1 MTGFLKNV
9 FLHIDPKLNS
19 SSKYILRLMKNLKS
33 HINFN
38 SVNIFGFKEKML
50 ACKPNHMT
58 KMYLKY
64 CRCNLTFL
72 SVHKLASTTAAT
84 VPQKN

>member
-1 MTGFLKNV
+1 
-9 FLHIDPKLNS
+9 
-19 SSKYILRLMKNLKS
+19 MKNLKS
-33 HINFN
+33 DINFN
-38 SVNIFGFKEKML
+38 NVNIFGFKENVL

-58 KMYLKY
+58 KMYFKY

-84 VPQKN
+84 VPQKNEFTYSKAKSCGRL